1 MSQRNFPPSF
11 WNCHYQPPAP
21 AVPSASLGS
30 SFDPYPSYPMAS
42 SLHGHMPGLSHHQDP
57 WTRAAYPFSA
67 SSQAHGYSSH
77 HHLHDFTSSYGSMAS
92 SSRFNPQFSSFMP
105 SKLGSLGSQYDLKPP
120 SAASSAVG
128 ASSGGGSAGDTWA
141 SRYDPFSA
149 SATSH
154 ITPSHHQDAYS
165 LAYSGSALSGACE
178 YRMQQLIFGISCI
191 LISFNLWVQFNVH
204 DRD

>member
-21 AVPSASLGS
+21 AVPSASLAS
-30 SFDPYPSYPMAS
+30 SFDPYHNYPMAS

-57 WTRAAYPFSA
+57 WTRAAAASYPFSA
-67 SSQAHGYSSH
+67 SAASSQTHGYTSH
-77 HHLHDFTSSYGSMAS
+77 HHLHDFTSSYGSAMAS

-105 SKLGSLGSQYDLKPP
+105 SKLGGLGSQYDLKPP

-128 ASSGGGSAGDTWA
+128 ASGGGSGDAWA

-165 LAYSGSALSGACE
+165 LAYTGSALSGACK
-178 YRMQQLIFGISCI
+178 Y
-191 LISFNLWVQFNVH
+191 
-204 DRD
+204 